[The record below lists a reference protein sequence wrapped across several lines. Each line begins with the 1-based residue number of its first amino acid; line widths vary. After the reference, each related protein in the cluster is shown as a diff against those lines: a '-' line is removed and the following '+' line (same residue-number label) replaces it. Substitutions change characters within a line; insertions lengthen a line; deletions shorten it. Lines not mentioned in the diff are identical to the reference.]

1 MAGTDESGQGLQA
14 GRGAAPEPR
23 GGVGS
28 GFSKDMY
35 TKRFDGREDPQ
46 PSGSN
51 QVCLCEGELWRRQ
64 RSHPEHSLFPFL
76 FLLFADYAVAHLS
89 FHASAMYA
97 LVADRNEYTVCPDFC
112 RCSQRRSVGNGSHVC
127 RDQHAVATN
136 TRADGQVSSLTWR
149 FSRCNSPDKSLFQR
163 HADLPQSERCE
174 PTTASRQQQRRRSAL
189 VPRFRNGAQASTCG
203 LHLLPLRPER

>member
-1 MAGTDESGQGLQA
+1 MQS

-51 QVCLCEGELWRRQ
+51 QVRPCEEELWRRQ
-64 RSHPEHSLFPFL
+64 RSHPEHSLFFL
-76 FLLFADYAVAHLS
+76 SLLSSPRGLHRRTPCLGLS
-89 FHASAMYA
+89 SAMHA
-97 LVADRNEYTVCPDFC
+97 LLAAANEYTVCSDSC

-127 RDQHAVATN
+127 RDQHPVATN
-136 TRADGQVSSLTWR
+136 TRADGQVSSLALRWR
-149 FSRCNSPDKSLFQR
+149 SEQALTSFFQR

-174 PTTASRQQQRRRSAL
+174 PTTAPRQQQRCRRSAL
-189 VPRFRNGAQASTCG
+189 VPRFRNGAQASTCR
-203 LHLLPLRPER
+203 LHLLPLRSER